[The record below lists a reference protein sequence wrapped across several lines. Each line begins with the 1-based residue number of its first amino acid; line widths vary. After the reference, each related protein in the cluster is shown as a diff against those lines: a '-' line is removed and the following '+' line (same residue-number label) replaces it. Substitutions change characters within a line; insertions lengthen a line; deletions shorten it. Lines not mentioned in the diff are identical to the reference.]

1 MLEELSCCG
10 WDGSFGGFSELRFV
24 MKEKLQSTKPK
35 TRLSQKQKPEIPG
48 IDIPGIYKC
57 NFLAQDSKRLMD
69 GDMLFARMRDN
80 TAQTDCE
87 VYTWVWEGKSLLFFR
102 HPAQGTRQKTKDG
115 KKNEPCTGHKKAE

>member
-80 TAQTDCE
+80 TDR
-87 VYTWVWEGKSLLFFR
+87 KSVV
-102 HPAQGTRQKTKDG
+102 
-115 KKNEPCTGHKKAE
+115 